1 MFSSDVYK
9 ERRARLMS
17 MVGSGIIILPGNVE
31 QPFNYQG
38 NCFPFRQDSTFLYYI
53 GVDMPGLVAVLDCD
67 SGMERLY
74 ADSYTMDDII
84 WTGPMP
90 SVSDLARR
98 SGIGH
103 PCAKKYLGGIFNM
116 LGKRNFHYLRPYQ
129 KEIAL
134 YMSDLMGISVE
145 AVMAGQ
151 SEKLARAVAKMRK
164 IKTDLEI
171 AELGKAASA
180 TAAMHREAMWL
191 LGSAA
196 EMGKQ
201 LAERDVMAAMSGVAL
216 GRGYYHSFAPIV
228 TVHGEVFHNHGYQET
243 LRKGQLLLMDAGCES
258 LEHYAGDM
266 TRTLPVGGKFS
277 KRQKDIYDIVCSANE
292 YVAKSARPGISW
304 SDMHDRAARVIASG
318 LKDLGLMR
326 GDTDDIV
333 QKGAYALFFPHGLG
347 HLLGLDVHDME
358 PLGED
363 LVGYSNAL
371 RRSTLFGKNC
381 LRFGLPLE
389 EGMAITD
396 EPGIYFIPQ
405 LIDMWHEKGM
415 FSNFINY
422 DKVEAYKGF
431 GGIRIEDDLLIT
443 ASGCRVLGN
452 PLPRKAADVE
462 ECMARWIDMARI

>member
-17 MVGSGIIILPGNVE
+17 MVGSGVIILPGNVE

-67 SGMERLY
+67 SGSEVLFG
-74 ADSYTMDDII
+74 ANATIDDII
-84 WTGPMP
+84 WTGEVPTVEEWALRAGI
-90 SVSDLARR
+90 SNSQSISDIR
-98 SGIGH
+98 
-103 PCAKKYLGGIFNM
+103 KYVADTHTDAFHYVKPYQAEVASM
-116 LGKRNFHYLRPYQ
+116 LGL
-129 KEIAL
+129 IL
-134 YMSDLMGISVE
+134 GISVE
-145 AVMAGQ
+145 ELKHQQ
-151 SEKLARAVAKMRK
+151 SNKLILSIAKMRK
-164 IKTDLEI
+164 IKTGLEI
-171 AELGKAASA
+171 AELEKAASA
-180 TAAMHREAMWL
+180 TAAMHREAMRI

-201 LAERDVMAAMSGVAL
+201 LTERDVMAEMSGVAL

-333 QKGAYALFFPHGLG
+333 QEGAYALFFPHGLG

-381 LRFGLPLE
+381 LRFGLPLQ
-389 EGMAITD
+389 EGMTITD

-405 LIDMWHEKGM
+405 LIDMWRAEGK

-422 DKVEAYKGF
+422 DKVVAYKGF